1 MAKTTANYEMMVI
14 LNTKLGEEAIK
25 RLIEKYKEIIEEN
38 GGTVSE
44 VNEWGKRK
52 LAYPIQYE
60 TDGYYVLYNFESKP
74 DLPTELNRVSN
85 ITEGVLRSL
94 VTVK

>member
-1 MAKTTANYEMMVI
+1 MMVI

-25 RLIEKYKEIIEEN
+25 GLIEKYKEIIEEN

>member
-1 MAKTTANYEMMVI
+1 MAKATANYEMMVI
-14 LNTKLGEEAIK
+14 LNTKLGEETIK
-25 RLIEKYKEIIEEN
+25 GLIEKYKEIIEEN